1 MNLRVDDGVTMI
13 EGKLSLGTG
22 GLVSGSRGVL
32 GGGLVFGFIGVLG
45 NTFVFDISDK
55 SIFVVSGVGHG
66 LDTAIG
72 KVDTVRT

>member
-32 GGGLVFGFIGVLG
+32 GGSGFVRFLLGVLG
-45 NTFVFDISDK
+45 DSFVFDISNE
-55 SIFVVSGVGHG
+55 SVGVVSSVGDD
-66 LDTAIG
+66 LNAAVG
-72 KVDTVRT
+72 KVDTV